1 MTDLLLL
8 MIVGK
13 LFEIGNWY
21 WIITGIISVFEFFNA
36 IIKLGNV
43 NNEHTK

>member
-13 LFEIGNWY
+13 LFEVGNWY
-21 WIITGIISVFEFFNA
+21 WVIIGIISVFEFFYA
-36 IIKLGNV
+36 IIKLGTV
-43 NNEHTK
+43 NKE